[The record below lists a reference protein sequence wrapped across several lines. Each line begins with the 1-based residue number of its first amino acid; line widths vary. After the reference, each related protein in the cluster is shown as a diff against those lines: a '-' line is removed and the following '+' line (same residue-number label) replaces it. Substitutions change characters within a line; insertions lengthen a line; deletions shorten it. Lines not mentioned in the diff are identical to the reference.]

1 MIAIANRR
9 RSSDVGPTSEYLSAA
24 AAGHMIVP
32 FADSR
37 RRPDPPEDMR
47 SSGVPSS
54 SSRRRV
60 PPDPPAAISD
70 HKGHSRKKTPR
81 RHSTGED
88 LIVGFPESKP
98 DSCLGVLTTKNTKK
112 PEQARTRR
120 SLQTGPR
127 YEDTDWRQTS
137 IDWGDED
144 DNVYNS
150 KTTSLSTAAQCNG
163 SCTNQSVELVDSSTR
178 SFSQSFSSFL
188 GIRNNQVANQSA

>member
-1 MIAIANRR
+1 MIAIAQR

-37 RRPDPPEDMR
+37 RRPDPPEDVR
-47 SSGVPSS
+47 SSHEQTS
-54 SSRRRV
+54 SSRRWVRQ
-60 PPDPPAAISD
+60 
-70 HKGHSRKKTPR
+70 SRKKTPR

-88 LIVGFPESKP
+88 LIVGFPKSKP
-98 DSCLGVLTTKNTKK
+98 DSCIGVLTTKNTKK

-127 YEDTDWRQTS
+127 DEVTDWRQTA
-137 IDWGDED
+137 IDWGGED

-150 KTTSLSTAAQCNG
+150 KTTSLSTAAQCNE

>member
-1 MIAIANRR
+1 MIAIAQR
-9 RSSDVGPTSEYLSAA
+9 RSSDVGPTCDYLSAA

-37 RRPDPPEDMR
+37 RRPDPPED
-47 SSGVPSS
+47 
-54 SSRRRV
+54 
-60 PPDPPAAISD
+60 PPAAISD
-70 HKGHSRKKTPR
+70 HKGQSRKKTPR

-150 KTTSLSTAAQCNG
+150 KTTSLSTAAQCHNE
-163 SCTNQSVELVDSSTR
+163 SCTNQSVELDSSTR
-178 SFSQSFSSFL
+178 SFSRSLSSFL
-188 GIRNNQVANQSA
+188 GIRKNQVANQSA